1 MDSAS
6 DRSMTVTWIDP
17 AEALPSLASLSG
29 LDYLRSVRD
38 GRLPAPP
45 ISQVFGM
52 RFGEIEDGRL
62 SVTCDPRE
70 AFFNPLGTVHGGL
83 ACTMLDTALGCAA
96 HSTLPAGAGYTSI
109 DITVNYLRPVLP
121 TAGPLTATG
130 TVVKRGRRVVF
141 AEATLA
147 DASGTAYAT
156 ATSSLLVVGP
166 QG

>member
-1 MDSAS
+1 
-6 DRSMTVTWIDP
+6 MTVAWTDP

-29 LDYLRSVRD
+29 LDYLRRVRD

-45 ISQVFGM
+45 IAQVFGM
-52 RFGEIEDGRL
+52 RFDEIEDGRF

-83 ACTMLDTALGCAA
+83 ACTMLDTALGCVA
-96 HSTLPAGAGYTSI
+96 HSTLPAGSGYTSI
-109 DITVNYLRPVLP
+109 DIAVSYLRPILP

-141 AEATLA
+141 AEAALT
-147 DASGTAYAT
+147 DAAGVSYAS
-156 ATSSLLVVGP
+156 ATSSLLVVTP
-166 QG
+166 NP